1 MPGFSLHHSRD
12 RRCALVRRGIWLI
25 RSMGYVVSLGVV
37 LLCASSVF
45 AQTVGGVAIDPAG
58 ALRRAGEITPA
69 ELRKLR
75 DEDQRCAGDVSRPS
89 DRRRVSLRRLESAV
103 ESCLTSGQ
111 PLPAEIRFLAGLVR
125 IDGVTIDQDSRDV
138 IVAGPAEAWEPDAFG
153 DVVGV
158 KSRRPVLEL
167 DDLIIALRYAFPTG
181 DTDDFIG
188 CSIDPTPEGVGAF
201 DKLMRTQKTSDAS
214 RVEPLAH
221 AMEQALGSQKI
232 TVFGVPSNSRFALKL
247 VSADYRLKRLALGHD
262 PSPVKALTSFID
274 LAARNPVSG
283 RVPQHRW
290 WFTPGKNAVCT
301 SADRLVWKFEVDAV
315 AVATAR
321 GESPRG
327 AKSVPVKSAPASK
340 DAQLFADQA
349 TRAFPELARGIPVFA
364 SLSNLITLSLT
375 AEIVHQAATVTS
387 DATSWRPTFLLDEV
401 RCPCVTGTVPQTT
414 PAMVNVRRGRGG
426 AWVFAASGG
435 VEFRPDSLVKQ
446 ASTSIADGS
455 QPDAE
460 RVDAVTGSHWWW
472 D

>member
-1 MPGFSLHHSRD
+1 M
-12 RRCALVRRGIWLI
+12 RRGFRLF
-25 RSMGYVVSLGVV
+25 RSMGYVVRLGVV
-37 LLCASSVF
+37 LLCASPVL

-58 ALRRAGEITPA
+58 ALRRAGEISPA
-69 ELRKLR
+69 ELRRLH
-75 DEDQRCAGDVSRPS
+75 DDDQRCAGNVSRPS

-111 PLPAEIRFLAGLVR
+111 PLPSEIRFLAGLVR
-125 IDGVTIDQDSRDV
+125 IDGVTIDRDSRDV
-138 IVAGPAEAWEPDAFG
+138 ILAGPAEAWEPDSFG

-167 DDLIIALRYAFPTG
+167 DDLIIALRYAFPTNE
-181 DTDDFIG
+181 TDDFIG
-188 CSIDPTPEGVGAF
+188 CSIDPTPEGMGAF

-221 AMEQALGSQKI
+221 AMEQALGPQKI
-232 TVFGVPSNSRFALKL
+232 SVFGVPSNSRFALKL

-262 PSPVKALTSFID
+262 PSPIKSLTSFID

-290 WFTPGKNAVCT
+290 WFTPGKNAVRA
-301 SADRLVWKFEVDAV
+301 SADRMFWKFEPDAV

-321 GESPRG
+321 GESPRE
-327 AKSVPVKSAPASK
+327 AKSVPGNSPGKSAPASK

-364 SLSNLITLSLT
+364 GLSNLITLSLT

-387 DATSWRPTFLLDEV
+387 DATSWRPSFLLDEV

-414 PAMVNVRRGRGG
+414 PAIVNVRRGRGG

-435 VEFRPDSLVKQ
+435 VEFRPDSL
-446 ASTSIADGS
+446 
-455 QPDAE
+455 
-460 RVDAVTGSHWWW
+460 
-472 D
+472 